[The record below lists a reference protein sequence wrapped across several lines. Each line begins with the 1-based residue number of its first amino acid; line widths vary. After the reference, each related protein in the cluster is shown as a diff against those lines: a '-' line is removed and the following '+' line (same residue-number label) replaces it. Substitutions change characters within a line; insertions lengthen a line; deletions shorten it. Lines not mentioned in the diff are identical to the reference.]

1 MGYSEK
7 LKPEELLRFVYLDEF
22 LDDWQQLYGND
33 PDDLAVWPLEQL
45 IMSNPLSGDIVRGT
59 GGLRKLRFGSEQAG
73 KRKAN
78 RICYAY
84 FPRHHLV
91 LMILAYGKNRQSD
104 LTTAERTGIKEYLEQ
119 VQKWLD
125 GRTGSEKEIE

>member
-1 MGYSEK
+1 VRYSEE
-7 LKPEELLRFVYLDEF
+7 LKPEDLLHFVYLDEF

-33 PDDLAVWPLEQL
+33 QDELSLWALEIL
-45 IMSNPLSGDIVRGT
+45 IMSDPFAGDMVKGT
-59 GGLRKLRFGSEQAG
+59 GGLRKLRFGSSQAG

-84 FPRHHLV
+84 FPEHHLV

-104 LTTAERTGIKEYLEQ
+104 LTSAERSGIKEYLEQ

-125 GRTGSEKEIE
+125 EGHGHD

>member
-1 MGYSEK
+1 MLDPNSF
-7 LKPEELLRFVYLDEF
+7 LRFVYLDEF
-22 LDDWQQLYGND
+22 LDDWQQLFGND
-33 PDDLAVWPLEQL
+33 HDELSLWELEIL
-45 IMSNPLSGDIVRGT
+45 IMSDPFAGDIVKGT
-59 GGLRKLRFGSEQAG
+59 GGLRKLRLGSSQAG

-84 FPRHHLV
+84 FPDHHLV

-104 LTTAERTGIKEYLEQ
+104 LTSAERAGIKEYLDQ

-125 GRTGSEKEIE
+125 EVHAHEEEIE